1 MARDWDEFIVEL
13 HYGTVW
19 GGGGGS
25 EFCPSYLHNIVIANK
40 KARASSKQ
48 PHIAIRNNTD
58 PAFIATLKQ
67 LIASYVFTY

>member
-13 HYGTVW
+13 HFGTVW
-19 GGGGGS
+19 RGGGS
-25 EFCPSYLHNIVIANK
+25 EFCPSYLQNIVIANK